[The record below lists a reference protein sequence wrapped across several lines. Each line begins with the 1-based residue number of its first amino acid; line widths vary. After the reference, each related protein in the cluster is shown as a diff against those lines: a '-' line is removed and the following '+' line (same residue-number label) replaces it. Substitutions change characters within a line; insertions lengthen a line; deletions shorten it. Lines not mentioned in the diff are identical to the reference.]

1 MKKAKLI
8 LCSLVFGLLTNLSA
22 QAGVILSAVD
32 VSTNMGTRF
41 AGDINNTID
50 QSGLNSTFVSGVTD
64 FDTYNPSS
72 QSVINTAP
80 HQWWGATDTLGY
92 TDFDLG
98 AVYNLHRFAL
108 WNANFIFG
116 VKDFRVLIDD
126 NAAFSSALDLGS
138 FTANFDQATGQVF
151 DLLDGVGRYV
161 RIEHLSIHS
170 NSSNINEVAFDVSSF
185 SPVTSVPEPSTL
197 AIFGLAFAGLMFRRK
212 QR

>member
-50 QSGLNSTFVSGVTD
+50 QSGLNTTFVSGVTD

-80 HQWWGATDTLGY
+80 NQWWGATDTLGY

-151 DLLDGVGRYV
+151 DLLDGIGRYV